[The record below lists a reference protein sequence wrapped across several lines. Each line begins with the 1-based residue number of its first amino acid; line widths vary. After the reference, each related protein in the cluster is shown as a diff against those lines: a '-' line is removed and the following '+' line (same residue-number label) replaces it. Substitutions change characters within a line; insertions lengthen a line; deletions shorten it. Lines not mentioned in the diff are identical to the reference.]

1 MNCGE
6 LETVIPSCSEIVC
19 RVCGV
24 VTVKTRRLLFI
35 YLFMK
40 FVLGRKQETELTIG
54 DRQRDTIECSSAFV
68 MTTKEVGLKVQRL

>member
-1 MNCGE
+1 MLSLWCSNGE
-6 LETVIPSCSEIVC
+6 DPEVIIY
-19 RVCGV
+19 
-24 VTVKTRRLLFI
+24 LFI